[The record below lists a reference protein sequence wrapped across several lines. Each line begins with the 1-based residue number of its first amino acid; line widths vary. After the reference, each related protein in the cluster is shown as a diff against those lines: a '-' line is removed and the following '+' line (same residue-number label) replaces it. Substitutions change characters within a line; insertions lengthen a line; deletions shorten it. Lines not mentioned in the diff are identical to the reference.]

1 MKKTFLKHLCRCA
14 ISVILLLLVSAQAI
28 FACASGR
35 QTDSSTG
42 WTFGFPTNYTHSGT
56 RYMTYYYS
64 NSKGTSYATYFDQG
78 KSMWGNKINMSRISA
93 SVTASIELIVW
104 DNFNTTAYDPEAFAV
119 TNPRPY
125 DDPLLHHK
133 RWEIIVNQSQFNT
146 LSDSQRKAVMA
157 HEIGHA
163 YGLGHIGS
171 ISQIMYPY
179 RPSSSTLVRSED
191 LRGMILMTHEHSC
204 STSTSQN
211 TYERVDNYRHKRR
224 CKTCKSFIY
233 ESHTNGYSSTLC

>member
-56 RYMTYYYS
+56 RYMTSYYN
-64 NSKGTSYATYFDQG
+64 NSKAASYATYFDRG
-78 KSMWGNKINMSRISA
+78 KSLWSNKLSISRIDSQVSA
-93 SVTASIELIVW
+93 SIHLNVW
-104 DNFNTTAYDPEAFAV
+104 DNFKMTAYDPDAYAV
-119 TNPRPY
+119 TVSRSSSP
-125 DDPLLHHK
+125 PLLHNT
-133 RWEIIVNQSQFNT
+133 RWEILVNQYKFNT
-146 LSDSQRKAVMA
+146 LSEDQRKIVMA

-179 RPSSSTLVRSED
+179 KRSSSTMVRSQE
-191 LRGMILMTHEHSC
+191 LRGVILMRHGHSC

-211 TYERVDNYRHKRR
+211 TYERVDDYRHKRR
-224 CKTCKSFIY
+224 CKTCKSFVY
-233 ESHTNGYSSTLC
+233 ESHTNGYSCTLC